1 MSDLIKYDR
10 ECNYI
15 DMRNQNS
22 NNILNECS
30 NNKNNIT
37 NVCNIKNADL
47 NSINEKTDK
56 FMNENI
62 LNVSV
67 DNNLINISDSSL
79 IYSLTS
85 EQDNIKIDRPV
96 KNSFLDIYDKE
107 EENKVLETSINE
119 YGDIINSLNKLEEE
133 YNMKNNN
140 LKPIINYKDNVLIED
155 SLENINNGN
164 DISQFTNEIKN
175 IDTLEL
181 FGLNDVNLD
190 NLLNENLK

>member
-30 NNKNNIT
+30 NNKTNIS

-56 FMNENI
+56 FMNKNI
-62 LNVSV
+62 LDVFV

-79 IYSLTS
+79 LYSLTS
-85 EQDNIKIDRPV
+85 EQNSIKIDTPV

>member
-1 MSDLIKYDR
+1 MSELIKYDR

-30 NNKNNIT
+30 NNNSDVT
-37 NVCNIKNADL
+37 SVCNIKNSDL
-47 NSINEKTDK
+47 NAINEKTDK
-56 FMNENI
+56 FMNENM
-62 LNVSV
+62 LNVFV
-67 DNNLINISDSSL
+67 DNNLLNISDSSL

-85 EQDNIKIDRPV
+85 EQNNIKIDIPV
-96 KNSFLDIYDKE
+96 KNSFLNIYSKDEEDK
-107 EENKVLETSINE
+107 VIETSIN
-119 YGDIINSLNKLEEE
+119 GSGNIIDSLNQIEEE
-133 YNMKNNN
+133 YTIKNNN
-140 LKPIINYKDNVLIED
+140 IKPIINYEENILIEE

-181 FGLNDVNLD
+181 FGLGDINLD
-190 NLLNENLK
+190 NLLNENLE

>member
-1 MSDLIKYDR
+1 MSNLIKYDR

-30 NNKNNIT
+30 NNKTNVS
-37 NVCNIKNADL
+37 NVCNLNNSDL

-67 DNNLINISDSSL
+67 DNNLINISDNYL
-79 IYSLTS
+79 LYSLTS
-85 EQDNIKIDRPV
+85 EQNDIKIDTPV

-119 YGDIINSLNKLEEE
+119 SGDIINSLNQLEEE

-140 LKPIINYKDNVLIED
+140 LKPIINYKDNVLIEE

>member
-30 NNKNNIT
+30 SNNNNVNSI
-37 NVCNIKNADL
+37 CNIKNSDL
-47 NSINEKTDK
+47 NAINEKTDK
-56 FMNENI
+56 FMNENM
-62 LNVSV
+62 LNVFV
-67 DNNLINISDSSL
+67 DNNLLNISDNSL

-85 EQDNIKIDRPV
+85 EQNNIKIDKPI
-96 KNSFLDIYDKE
+96 KNSFLNIYSKDEEDK
-107 EENKVLETSINE
+107 VIETSIN
-119 YGDIINSLNKLEEE
+119 GSGNIIDSLNQIEEE
-133 YNMKNNN
+133 YTIKNNN
-140 LKPIINYKDNVLIED
+140 IKPIINYEENILIEE

-181 FGLNDVNLD
+181 FGLSDINLE
-190 NLLNENLK
+190 NLLNENLE

>member
-1 MSDLIKYDR
+1 MSNLIKYDR
-10 ECNYI
+10 DCNYI

-85 EQDNIKIDRPV
+85 EQDNIKIDKPV

-119 YGDIINSLNKLEEE
+119 SGDIINSLNQLEEE

-140 LKPIINYKDNVLIED
+140 LKPIINYKKNILIEE

-181 FGLNDVNLD
+181 FGLSDVNLE
-190 NLLNENLK
+190 NLLNENLE

>member
-1 MSDLIKYDR
+1 MSELIKYDR

-30 NNKNNIT
+30 NNNSDVT
-37 NVCNIKNADL
+37 SVCNIKNSDL
-47 NSINEKTDK
+47 NAINEKTDK
-56 FMNENI
+56 FMNENM
-62 LNVSV
+62 LNVFV
-67 DNNLINISDSSL
+67 DNNLLNISDSSL

-85 EQDNIKIDRPV
+85 EQNNIKIDRPV
-96 KNSFLDIYDKE
+96 KNSFLNIYSKDEEDK
-107 EENKVLETSINE
+107 VIETSIN
-119 YGDIINSLNKLEEE
+119 GSGNIIDSLNQIEEE
-133 YNMKNNN
+133 YTIKNNN
-140 LKPIINYKDNVLIED
+140 IKPIINYEENILIEE

-181 FGLNDVNLD
+181 FGLGDINLD
-190 NLLNENLK
+190 NLLNENLE